1 MKFNPGEVLAR
12 VREGISGNPV
22 TLSMYAGVVVAVLL
36 ALANFTWLAVQAG
49 ESKANITEASRMR
62 VISQQIAKNS
72 LEAAAGNPEAYD
84 LLEQSRADF
93 QEALDRVKDEPVN
106 DPAVQ
111 KRLVNQWQT
120 ARGHVD
126 TILNGQDT
134 VLDLHEV
141 ADTLSETVPDLQ
153 AEYRGLVELLV
164 ENDAEPRMVSLAQR
178 QILLAERI
186 LRSVSRVLEGGEG
199 AVVAADA
206 FGQDAARFGE
216 VLNAM
221 IEGNEEM
228 GVAPIQDQMALDYLG
243 EAASLYDEF
252 VAQSVDE
259 ILAIAPELF
268 QVRQAADSL
277 FSASQGLLEES
288 TNLNEQFEQG
298 TAGFF
303 PSVALG
309 LIFAG
314 AGFVLFVAI
323 IVLRIREERSKQE
336 ALESE
341 NQRNQAA
348 ILRLL
353 DELGDLADGDL
364 TVQATVTEDFTG
376 AIADSINYSIDQLRS
391 LVQTINQTAVQVASA
406 AQETQSTAM
415 HLAEA
420 SEHQAQ
426 EIAGASAAVNE
437 MAVSIDQV
445 SANASESAAVAER
458 AVSIANKGS
467 ETVQATIHG
476 MDTIREQI
484 QETSKRIKRLGESS
498 QEIGDIVSLI
508 NDIADQTN
516 ILALN
521 AAIQASMAGEA
532 GRGFAVVAD
541 EVQRLAERS
550 AAATKQIETLVKTIQ
565 TDTNEAVISMEHTT
579 SEVVKGARQAQDAG
593 VALEEIESVSKNLA
607 DLIQNISNAA
617 RQQAASAGHISNTM
631 NVIQEI
637 TSQTSSGTNATAKSI
652 GNLAEM
658 AQEMRNSVAGF
669 RLPDNS

>member
-1 MKFNPGEVLAR
+1 MKFKPGNVFSKVRGGAGNNPLNIALYIGLA
-12 VREGISGNPV
+12 VFI
-22 TLSMYAGVVVAVLL
+22 AL
-36 ALANFTWLAVQAG
+36 ALANFLLSATTANQAQ
-49 ESKANITEASRMR
+49 ENITEASELR
-62 VISQQIAKNS
+62 VVSQQIAKNA
-72 LEAAAGNPEAYD
+72 LEAASGNADAFE
-84 LLEQSRADF
+84 LLEASRADF
-93 QEALDRVKDEPVN
+93 QAAWDGLKQEPVA
-106 DPAVQ
+106 DEQVKQ
-111 KRLVNQWQT
+111 RLQSLWGQVREDT
-120 ARGHVD
+120 G

-141 ADTLSETVPDLQ
+141 ADTLAQAIPQLQSEYQ
-153 AEYRGLVELLV
+153 AVVDILVDTGAPPEQV
-164 ENDAEPRMVSLAQR
+164 AFAQR
-178 QILLAERI
+178 QIWLTERI
-186 LRSVSRVLEGGEG
+186 LRSISRVLEGDDN
-199 AVVAADA
+199 AVIAADN
-206 FGQDAARFGE
+206 FGRDATEFGR
-216 VLNAM
+216 VLNGMLAGD
-221 IEGNEEM
+221 EAM
-228 GVAPIQDQMALDYLG
+228 GVQQIVNPQALNYLDRT
-243 EAASLYDEF
+243 SRLFDEF
-252 VAQSVDE
+252 VNQSVDE
-259 ILAIAPELF
+259 ILETAPELF
-268 QVRQAADSL
+268 QVASAADSI
-277 FSASQGLLEES
+277 FRNSQDLLQES
-288 TNLNEQFEQG
+288 TNLNDQFEQTTTG
-298 TAGFF
+298 LF
-303 PSVALG
+303 PSLWLG
-309 LIFAG
+309 AVSAAIGVLLFFLIM
-314 AGFVLFVAI
+314 LQ
-323 IVLRIREERSKQE
+323 RNREAARRRNE
-336 ALESE
+336 LESE

-364 TVQATVTEDFTG
+364 TVEATVTEDFTG

-391 LVQTINQTAVQVASA
+391 LVQTINNSAVQVASA

-445 SANASESAAVAER
+445 SANAAESAAVAEK
-458 AVSIANKGS
+458 AVAIANKGA
-467 ETVQATIHG
+467 EVVQATIHG

-565 TDTNEAVISMEHTT
+565 TDTNEAVISMEATT
-579 SEVVKGARQAQDAG
+579 AEVVKGARLAQDAG
-593 VALEEIESVSKNLA
+593 VALEEIENVSKNLA

-637 TSQTSSGTNATAKSI
+637 TSQTSAGTTATARSI
-652 GNLAEM
+652 GDLAEM

-669 RLPDNS
+669 RLPEHS